1 MIVVNFDTTGRNL
14 MNLKETVRSEKI
26 RRLDLSFYIEAQK
39 GSPAGEVIEKM
50 QASNRKCALIVDGTK
65 LVGIFTAHDI
75 RDHAQETSGLDQPV
89 ETVMTADPETIDGD
103 SSLAEAITFLNHKP
117 YRYLPV
123 LNKDGHVIGTLTHFA
138 VLKYISDYFP
148 EEIYNL
154 PPDPDQ
160 IATARDGA

>member
-1 MIVVNFDTTGRNL
+1 

-26 RRLDLSFYIEAQK
+26 RRLDLSFYVEVQK
-39 GSPAGEVIEKM
+39 GSLAREVIEKM
-50 QASNRKCALIVDGTK
+50 QASNRKCALIVDGSK
-65 LVGIFTAHDI
+65 LLGIFTAHDI
-75 RDHAQETSGLDQPV
+75 RDHAKETSGLDRPI

-103 SSLAEAITFLNHKP
+103 SSLAEAITFLNQKP

-123 LNKDGHVIGTLTHFA
+123 LNKEGHVIGTLTHYA

-148 EEIYNL
+148 EDIYNL
-154 PPDPDQ
+154 PPEPDQ